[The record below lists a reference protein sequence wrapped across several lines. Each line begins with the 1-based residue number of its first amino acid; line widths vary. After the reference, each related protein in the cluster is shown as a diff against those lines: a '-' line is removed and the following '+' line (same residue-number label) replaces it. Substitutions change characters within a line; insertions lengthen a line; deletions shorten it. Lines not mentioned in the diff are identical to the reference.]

1 MITETETETKPAP
14 KPEFEIHIRPNQSWF
29 AVDWKGVCEY
39 RDLLF
44 LLVRR
49 DFVSRYQQ
57 TILGPL
63 WFIINPLVS
72 AAMNMIVFSGI
83 IGMKT
88 EGAPPMLFFLA
99 GQITWGYFSS
109 ILDSTGN
116 TFIGNAHLFGK
127 VYFPRLV
134 VPLAQVLSN
143 LINFGIQLLSF
154 FVMWAYFRFAGGNPP
169 SFGINPDMFALFPV
183 FILHM
188 AVLGLGAGMII
199 ATFTA
204 KYRDFRY
211 LTGFLQQIWMMA
223 SAVFYP
229 LSLIFQKVPE
239 KWHWLVVLNPMACIV
254 EGTRVAFLNS
264 GTFIPAYYAISGGI
278 SLVIFFVGLMLFQRS
293 ARTFVD
299 TI

>member
-1 MITETETETKPAP
+1 MSTTETQP
-14 KPEFEIHIRPNQSWF
+14 KIEIRIRPNQGWLNL
-29 AVDWKGVCEY
+29 DWKGLLEY
-39 RDLLF
+39 RDLLT

-63 WFIINPLVS
+63 WFIINPLIS
-72 AAMNMIVFSGI
+72 ALMNVLVLSGI
-83 IGMKT
+83 IGVKT
-88 EGAPPMLFFLA
+88 DDTPPLLFFLC

-127 VYFPRLV
+127 VYFPRLI
-134 VPLAQVLSN
+134 VPLAQAVSN
-143 LINFGIQLLSF
+143 LINFGIQLVAFLVIWGWYKTNTTAHVTLDTS
-154 FVMWAYFRFAGGNPP
+154 VL
-169 SFGINPDMFALFPV
+169 ALFPI

-188 AVLGLGAGMII
+188 AVLGLGAGMVIS
-199 ATFTA
+199 AFTV

-223 SAVFYP
+223 SAVWYP
-229 LSLIFQKVPE
+229 LSKLFEKLPE
-239 KWHWLVVLNPMACIV
+239 KWHWLIVLNPMASVV
-254 EGTRVAFLNS
+254 EGTRRAFLGA
-264 GTFIPAYYAISGGI
+264 GTFVPSYYAISAGI
-278 SLVIFFVGLMLFQRS
+278 TLVIFFIGLMLFQRS

>member
-1 MITETETETKPAP
+1 VSTIETQPKTE
-14 KPEFEIHIRPNQSWF
+14 IRIRPNQGWLSL
-29 AVDWKGVCEY
+29 DWRGLLEY
-39 RDLLF
+39 RDLLT

-63 WFIINPLVS
+63 WFIINPLIS
-72 AAMNMIVFSGI
+72 ALMNVLVLSGI
-83 IGMKT
+83 IGVKT
-88 EGAPPMLFFLA
+88 DEAPPLLFFLC

-127 VYFPRLV
+127 VYFPRLI
-134 VPLAQVLSN
+134 VPLAQAVSN
-143 LINFGIQLLSF
+143 LINFGIQLVAFL
-154 FVMWAYFRFAGGNPP
+154 VIWGWYK
-169 SFGINPDMFALFPV
+169 INPTTHIALDTSVLVLFPV

-188 AVLGLGAGMII
+188 AVLGLGAGMVIS
-199 ATFTA
+199 AFTV

-211 LTGFLQQIWMMA
+211 LTGFIQQIWMMA
-223 SAVFYP
+223 SAIWYP
-229 LSLIFQKVPE
+229 LSKLFEKLPE
-239 KWHWLVVLNPMACIV
+239 KWHWVIALNPMASIID
-254 EGTRVAFLNS
+254 GTRQAFLGK
-264 GTFIPAYYAISGGI
+264 GTFVPSYYAISAGI
-278 SLVIFFVGLMLFQRS
+278 TLVVFCIGLMLFQRS

>member
-1 MITETETETKPAP
+1 MSTTETKP
-14 KPEFEIHIRPNQSWF
+14 EIEIHIRPNQGWLNL
-29 AVDWKGVCEY
+29 DWRGLLEY

-57 TILGPL
+57 TILGPI

-72 AAMNMIVFSGI
+72 AVMNVLVLGVV
-83 IGMKT
+83 IGVST
-88 EGAPPMLFFLA
+88 DGTPALLFFLC
-99 GQITWGYFSS
+99 GQISWGYFSS

-134 VPLAQVLSN
+134 VPLAQAISN
-143 LINFGIQLLSF
+143 LINFGIQLIAFLAIWTWLKIHPPAHST
-154 FVMWAYFRFAGGNPP
+154 FAIDG
-169 SFGINPDMFALFPV
+169 SLLALFPV
-183 FILHM
+183 FVLHM
-188 AVLGLGAGMII
+188 AILGLGAGMVIS
-199 ATFTA
+199 AFTV

-223 SAVFYP
+223 SAVWYP
-229 LSLIFQKVPE
+229 LSTLFNKLPE
-239 KWHWLVVLNPMACIV
+239 KWHWLIVLNPMACII
-254 EGTRVAFLNS
+254 EGTRRAFLGA
-264 GTFIPAYYAISGGI
+264 GTFVPYYYAISAGI
-278 SLVIFFVGLMLFQRS
+278 TVVVFALGLVLFQRS

>member
-1 MITETETETKPAP
+1 VSTTQSAP
-14 KPEFEIHIRPNQSWF
+14 HEILIRPNQGWLHI
-29 AVDWKGVCEY
+29 DWKGICEY

-72 AAMNMIVFSGI
+72 AIMNVIVLNKI
-83 IGMKT
+83 IGVQT
-88 EGAPPMLFFLA
+88 DGVPPTLFFLG

-116 TFIGNAHLFGK
+116 TFTSNAHLFGK
-127 VYFPRLV
+127 VYFPRLI

-143 LINFGIQLLSF
+143 LINFSIQLATFLALWCYLKF
-154 FVMWAYFRFAGGNPP
+154 GTAAGVTFQVNTH
-169 SFGINPDMFALFPV
+169 MLALFPV
-183 FILHM
+183 FLLHM
-188 AVLGLGAGMII
+188 AVLGLGAGMVI
-199 ATFTA
+199 AAFTA

-223 SAVFYP
+223 SAVMYP
-229 LSLIFQKVPE
+229 LSILFSKLPE
-239 KWHWLVVLNPMACIV
+239 KWHWLVVLNPMASIV
-254 EGTRVAFLNS
+254 EGTRVAFLGA
-264 GTFIPAYYAISGGI
+264 GTFVPTFYAISAGL
-278 SLVIFFVGLMLFQRS
+278 SLIIFFVGLMLFQRS